1 MKYLFSL
8 FFVFFFLK
16 GFSQEKSIEKVTLHL
31 NNATIQ
37 EALNLLEKKTEY
49 YFYYSEEWFAK
60 SNNIS
65 GVYKDKSVQFI
76 LDSIFNNTIFNFYV
90 YKRNIYIT
98 RNNFINDSFS
108 GLVFNVEKKNNSTE
122 TTIPIYYSNNN
133 ENLQKGNDIVR
144 IGKETKNNKQ
154 KSFVL
159 KGIVKNSETGEP
171 IPQLAIIERKKNI
184 NTITDEKGRYTIT
197 LPIGLNI
204 LETQSL
210 GYVSKKKNFIVYN
223 NGEYNFIVNESTQQL
238 DELIIATNVDKNV
251 KEVITGIT
259 SIKVEDIKTI
269 PLILGERDILKVAT
283 AIPGIKSAG
292 EGASGLNVRG
302 GREDQNLFL
311 LDNGV
316 LYNPQHFFGIFS
328 AINPFTTG
336 DVDIYKGTI
345 PAQFGGRISSVF
357 DIKTKNGSVEK
368 FKGEASLG
376 PLTSNVSLEIPLKK
390 EKSSIIIGGRGT
402 YSDWIL
408 STLDDPGLSQSS
420 ASFYDFNT
428 KYTNQINEKNK
439 IEASAYYSNDKF
451 SISSDSLQ
459 QYNNR
464 IFSFGWKHNFT
475 DKNYG
480 ELTLANSKYNFSISF
495 DENSVEDFD
504 LDYEIMETELKY
516 KVRQIFQKHKL
527 TYGVSS
533 KLYNISPGNIAP
545 LGEQSTIIPLE
556 IPEEKGLESAVFV
569 SDTYEINDKL
579 SVNAGLRLSM
589 FNALGAATQNIYDSD
604 FSKSEAT
611 VVGTEEFG
619 NNEVIKTYGGP
630 EFRLSTRYSL
640 SESSSVKLSYNSTYQ
655 YIHKLSNN
663 TTASPVDAWRLS
675 SLHIK
680 PQRGNQYSLGYFKNI
695 DGNDYEFSLEGYYK
709 TFKDIIDYKVGAD
722 LLLNQFVE
730 TEIAQ
735 GNGLAYGAEVL
746 LKKNKGRL
754 NGWIGYSY
762 SRSFIKL
769 DGDFP
774 EERVNNGNYFPA
786 NFDKPHDL
794 NVIANWKLTKRYS
807 FSGNFTYQTGRPVTY
822 PIGTF
827 VFNGAERVL
836 YSDRNR
842 FRIPDYYRLDLGI
855 NIEGNHK
862 LKKLAHSFWNI
873 SVYNVLGRNNPFSVF
888 FVTESGD
895 IKAYQS
901 SIFAVPVPTISYNIK
916 F

>member
-1 MKYLFSL
+1 MKKIYFL
-8 FFVFFFLK
+8 FFFIAINC
-16 GFSQEKSIEKVTLHL
+16 FSQNKKVEKISINFNNTTIPNTL
-31 NNATIQ
+31 
-37 EALNLLEKKTEY
+37 KKIEETAGY
-49 YFYYSEEWFAK
+49 YFYYSKEWFLK
-60 SNNIS
+60 KERIS
-65 GVYKDKSVQFI
+65 GDYKNKSVESI
-76 LDSIFNNTIFNFYV
+76 LEAIFSKTIFNFYILENNV
-90 YKRNIYIT
+90 FIT

-108 GLVFNVEKKNNSTE
+108 GLVFDLENRNDVTDAVV
-122 TTIPIYYSNNN
+122 PIYYSDNSD
-133 ENLQKGNDIVR
+133 NLKQKNDVIR

-154 KSFVL
+154 QRFTL
-159 KGIVKNSETGEP
+159 KGIVKNSVTGEP

-184 NTITDEKGRYTIT
+184 NTVTDENGNYSIT
-197 LPIGLNI
+197 LPVGLNI

-210 GYVSKKKNFIVYN
+210 GYRPQKKKIIIYN
-223 NGEYNFIVNESTQQL
+223 NGSYDFFVEESTQQL
-238 DELIIATNVDKNV
+238 DELVIATNADRNI
-251 KEVITGIT
+251 KEVVSGIT
-259 SIKVEDIKTI
+259 SIKVADIKTI

-345 PAQFGGRISSVF
+345 PAQFGGRVSSVF
-357 DIKTKNGSVEK
+357 DIKTKNGSTEK

-376 PLTSNVSLEIPLKK
+376 PLTSNISLEIPIKK
-390 EKSSIIIGGRGT
+390 EKSSIIVGGRGT

-408 STLDDPGLSQSS
+408 STLDYPSLSQSS
-420 ASFYDFNT
+420 ASFYDFNA
-428 KYTNQINEKNK
+428 KYINKINDKNR
-439 IEASAYYSNDKF
+439 IEASAYFSNDRF

-459 QYNNR
+459 KYSNSV
-464 IFSFGWKHNFT
+464 FSFGWRHNFK

-480 ELTLANSKYNFSISF
+480 ELTLANSTYDFSIEF
-495 DENSVEDFD
+495 DENSVEDFN

-516 KVRQIFQKHKL
+516 TIRQALKKHNL
-527 TYGVSS
+527 TYGISS
-533 KLYNISPGNIAP
+533 KLYNINPENIAP

-556 IPEEKGLESAVFV
+556 IPEERGLESAIFI
-569 SDTYEINDKL
+569 SDIYDVNKKL
-579 SVNAGLRLSM
+579 SINVGLRFSM
-589 FNALGAATQNIYDSD
+589 FNALGTATQNIYDPN

-611 VVGTEEFG
+611 VIGTENFD
-619 NNEVIKTYGGP
+619 NNEVIQTYGGP
-630 EFRLSTRYSL
+630 EFRFSTRYSL
-640 SESSSVKLSYNSTYQ
+640 TESASLKLSYNSTYQ
-655 YIHKLSNN
+655 YIHRLSNN

-675 SLHIK
+675 STHIK
-680 PQRGNQYSLGYFKNI
+680 PQRGNQYSLGYFKNVN
-695 DGNDYEFSLEGYYK
+695 GNDYEFSLEGYYK

-762 SRSFIKL
+762 SRSLIKL
-769 DGDFP
+769 DGEFP

-794 NVIANWKLTKRYS
+794 SVIANWKLTKRYS

-827 VFNGAERVL
+827 VFNNAERVL

-862 LKKLAHSFWNI
+862 IKKLAHSFWNI